1 MLQITMCSLP
11 TSSMAG
17 NAGHIPM
24 SGGFSVVKAPA
35 DIQASASRR
44 NSVNMEKKL
53 LDDPGFSEVQM

>member
-1 MLQITMCSLP
+1 
-11 TSSMAG
+11 MAG